1 MDFISAGCGILDY
14 RNSISVDNSDIIFCP
29 NCGAIN
35 HISLYPYGSIQGLIF
50 CVECGKEI

>member
-1 MDFISAGCGILDY
+1 MDYTGIGYGILDY
-14 RNSISVDNSDIIFCP
+14 REFISVDNSDVIFCP

-35 HISLYPYGSIQGLIF
+35 HIKLYQYGSIQGLIF